1 MFAHTT
7 VNFLGIAMPVSE
19 IHLGIKAVSAPT
31 RKAWRS
37 WLAKNHEKE
46 NSVWLIL
53 FSKTSSVP
61 SIYYDEAVEEALC
74 FGWVDSKG
82 NKRDEESSYLYF
94 AKRKPK
100 SNWSKANKDR
110 VEKLTKLG
118 LIMPAGQ
125 AMIDLAKK
133 TGTWSTLEVVDK
145 LTIPPDMQTLFSKN
159 KTAEKNF
166 LAFPASTRRGILEW
180 ILNAKRP
187 ETRQKRIEET
197 VTLAAQNIRA
207 NQYVKK

>member
-1 MFAHTT
+1 M
-7 VNFLGIAMPVSE
+7 IQE
-19 IHLGIKAVSAPT
+19 IHRGTKAVSAPT
-31 RKAWRS
+31 RKIWRN
-37 WLAKNHEKE
+37 WMAKYHEKE
-46 NSVWLIL
+46 TSVWLII
-53 FSKTSSVP
+53 FHKKSRQASV
-61 SIYYDEAVEEALC
+61 YYDEAVEEALC
-74 FGWVDSKG
+74 FGWVDSVS
-82 NKRDEESSYLYF
+82 NSRNEESSYLYF

-125 AMIDLAKK
+125 AMIDLAKQ
-133 TGTWSTLEVVDK
+133 TGTWTALEVVDQ
-145 LTIPPDMQTLFSKN
+145 LTIPPDMQKLFDKN

-187 ETRQKRIEET
+187 ETRQKRVEET
-197 VTLAAQNIRA
+197 VTLAVQNIRA
-207 NQYVKK
+207 NQYTKK

>member
-1 MFAHTT
+1 M
-7 VNFLGIAMPVSE
+7 IQE
-19 IHLGIKAVSAPT
+19 IHRGTKAVSAPT
-31 RKAWRS
+31 RKIWRN
-37 WLAKNHEKE
+37 WMAKNHEKE
-46 NSVWLIL
+46 TSVWLII
-53 FSKTSSVP
+53 FHKKSRQASV
-61 SIYYDEAVEEALC
+61 YYDEAVEEALC
-74 FGWVDSKG
+74 FGWVDSVS
-82 NKRDEESSYLYF
+82 NSRNEESSYLYF

-125 AMIDLAKK
+125 AMIDLAKQ
-133 TGTWSTLEVVDK
+133 TGTWTALEVVDQ
-145 LTIPPDMQTLFSKN
+145 LTIPPDMQKLFDKN

-166 LAFPASTRRGILEW
+166 LALPASTRRGILEW

-187 ETRQKRIEET
+187 ETRQKRVEET

-207 NQYVKK
+207 NQYTKK

>member
-1 MFAHTT
+1 M
-7 VNFLGIAMPVSE
+7 IQE
-19 IHLGIKAVSAPT
+19 IHRGTKAVSAPT
-31 RKAWRS
+31 RKIWRN
-37 WLAKNHEKE
+37 WMAKNHEKE
-46 NSVWLIL
+46 TSVWLII
-53 FSKTSSVP
+53 FHKKSRQASV
-61 SIYYDEAVEEALC
+61 YYDEAVEEALC
-74 FGWVDSKG
+74 FGWVDSVS
-82 NKRDEESSYLYF
+82 NSRNEESSYLYF

-133 TGTWSTLEVVDK
+133 MDTWTALEVVDQ
-145 LTIPPDMQTLFSKN
+145 LTIPPDMQKLFDKN

-187 ETRQKRIEET
+187 ETRQKRVEET
-197 VTLAAQNIRA
+197 VTLAVQNIRA
-207 NQYVKK
+207 NQYTKK

>member
-1 MFAHTT
+1 M
-7 VNFLGIAMPVSE
+7 IQE
-19 IHLGIKAVSAPT
+19 IHRGTKAVSAPT
-31 RKAWRS
+31 RKIWRN
-37 WLAKNHEKE
+37 WMAKYHEKE
-46 NSVWLIL
+46 TSVWLII
-53 FSKTSSVP
+53 FHKKSRQASV
-61 SIYYDEAVEEALC
+61 YYDEAVEEALC
-74 FGWVDSKG
+74 FGWVDSVS
-82 NKRDEESSYLYF
+82 NSRNEESSYLYF

-125 AMIDLAKK
+125 AMIDLAKQK
-133 TGTWSTLEVVDK
+133 GTWTALEVVDQ
-145 LTIPPDMQTLFSKN
+145 LTIPPDMQKLFDKN

-187 ETRQKRIEET
+187 ETRQKRVEET

-207 NQYVKK
+207 NQYTKK